1 MEVRLTNRPEDRPR
15 LVAQLEAFAQ
25 EQKLP
30 SAALQA
36 ADLALEEHLTNVLSY
51 GFQDKGNHQII
62 VKLEV
67 VAGEFLVEVQDD
79 CRPFNPL
86 ARPEV
91 DTSIPLDQK
100 PIGGLGVHLI
110 RRFMDH
116 VEYRREG
123 GKNIFSMRKR
133 VK

>member
-1 MEVRLTNRPEDRPR
+1 M
-15 LVAQLEAFAQ
+15 VAQLEAFAQ